1 MHLPIAAAGGD
12 EDEAPL
18 DPELLEEDALATDDE
33 ASGDGIDGDG
43 VSEDGS
49 EGGADGGADGAAAK
63 SKEALEE
70 EEDLPDPKLAKAPVP
85 SRPEM
90 LAALEK
96 AFASEEVL
104 PGVLER
110 YADHAIYVLEGNKRV
125 NLTAI
130 VDPWEVAV
138 KHYLDCWRATR
149 WLPLMGRSVLDLG
162 SGAGYP
168 GMPTALCEDMCKVT
182 VCDSRKRKAEFMAE
196 SIEDLKVKN
205 AKAVWA
211 RGEEHLI
218 TERYD
223 VVFMRALS
231 SVRENVRLLRK
242 VRHSFKDLVLF
253 KGPSWSR
260 EVRAAEREADRLGF
274 QLDTVM
280 EHELPDEMGKRAIL
294 VYRAP
299 GAQ

>member
-1 MHLPIAAAGGD
+1 MLPPAAPTGD
-12 EDEAPL
+12 EEETPL
-18 DPELLEEDALATDDE
+18 DPELIDEEGLTDEGLSDDSDE
-33 ASGDGIDGDG
+33 
-43 VSEDGS
+43 
-49 EGGADGGADGAAAK
+49 AAAK
-63 SKEALEE
+63 SASQEE
-70 EEDLPDPKLAKAPVP
+70 DEEDLPDPKLAKAPVP
-85 SRPEM
+85 TRKAM

-96 AFASEEVL
+96 AFDKEEVL

-149 WLPLMGRSVLDLG
+149 WLPLMGRSCLDLG

-182 VCDSRKRKAEFMAE
+182 VCDSRKRKAEFMADAIAE
-196 SIEDLKVKN
+196 LDVKN

-211 RGEEHLI
+211 RGEEHLA

-242 VRHSFKDLVLF
+242 VRHSIHDVVMF

-260 EVRAAEREADRLGF
+260 EVRAAEREAERLGF
-274 QLDTVM
+274 QLDTVW
-280 EHELPDEMGKRAIL
+280 EHELPDELGKRAIL

-299 GAQ
+299 GSM

>member
-1 MHLPIAAAGGD
+1 MLPPEAASGE
-12 EDEAPL
+12 EDETPL
-18 DPELLEEDALATDDE
+18 DPELIDEEGLAD
-33 ASGDGIDGDG
+33 DG
-43 VSEDGS
+43 VSDDGVS
-49 EGGADGGADGAAAK
+49 DDGDSDDAAAAK
-63 SKEALEE
+63 AAQQAED

-85 SRPEM
+85 TRKAM

-96 AFASEEVL
+96 AFDKEEVL

-149 WLPLMGRSVLDLG
+149 WLPLMGRSCLDLG

-182 VCDSRKRKAEFMAE
+182 CCDSRKRKAEFMADAIAE
-196 SIEDLKVKN
+196 LNVKN

-231 SVRENVRLLRK
+231 SVRENIRLLRK

-274 QLDTVM
+274 QLDTVW
-280 EHELPDEMGKRAIL
+280 EHELPDEMGKRALL